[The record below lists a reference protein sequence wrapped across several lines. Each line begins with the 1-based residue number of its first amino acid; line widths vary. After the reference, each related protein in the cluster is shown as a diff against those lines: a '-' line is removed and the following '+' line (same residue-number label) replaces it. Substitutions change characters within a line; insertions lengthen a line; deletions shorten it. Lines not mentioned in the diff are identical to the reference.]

1 MDEINAIPPSELKS
15 ALMDIYAGPEPDSS
29 FASHLDLELRR
40 HHSKTPDPPKD
51 NKSSFMKSLRA
62 RPPLALLL
70 AIIALLLLSGA
81 AYAIG
86 RLAGFIP
93 GFGFTSGAAYV
104 LNVPVEVSQNDVKVR
119 VEKAVQDSAGL
130 WVDLSVQG
138 MPEGDGYTPGYVL
151 SQTGEK
157 VQSERGGGISSEA
170 GVLLLTYVFPALD
183 DPSQP
188 TTLILENLGGQT
200 FQMTF
205 TLRSART
212 NEVLP
217 VLSGSIL
224 PVKGEMRDYMALV
237 LENVAMSADRTVLQV
252 SLHFDQP
259 GVSLAAPWNVTMRD
273 NQGRIYPLVDITPEI
288 TDIGVTRLY
297 QTVPLQGNE
306 QLILNLV
313 SFPPDSDLQ
322 MLMDFST
329 NAAAFTFDPGRNPHI
344 GQTWPLNEILQA
356 GQFSVHLVSA
366 RMASPTELI
375 FEFGPTKN
383 VTGLMLYSTLA
394 SGASGGGP
402 VQNTNFTA
410 GMTFAKIPSVPFEIE
425 LGRIY
430 YTASGP
436 WQVEWQVPVASA
448 LKFPTM
454 TPAPSPTPLAVPSLT
469 SQDPLLLE
477 VLALSQKFD
486 HSIVQGPGW
495 IHVVNENITEHMAA
509 GQTYPP
515 PYYQD
520 EQWYEI
526 DSEGW
531 VTRNVTTHRDVDGN
545 IIQQSASIGTK
556 GINFTSGDVF
566 ENSPYRLSFDF
577 LIRDLDSALLNG
589 QPILRED
596 VTCDDGSGC
605 LLITV
610 MDQFA
615 QPIQNP
621 GQPID
626 FYGHGL
632 RVWIHVETGQQV
644 KIQSFWTLADGTEQV
659 DYTQRALLVEK
670 VLTPSGGVL
679 ETLDSIVMP
688 QDPKVR

>member
-1 MDEINAIPPSELKS
+1 MDDINVILPSELKS
-15 ALMDIYAGPEPDSS
+15 ALTDFYAGPEPDPDFTSR
-29 FASHLDLELRR
+29 LGLELRR
-40 HHSKTPDPPKD
+40 HHSKTLYSSKE
-51 NKSSFMKSLRA
+51 NKSSFMNSLRA
-62 RPPLALLL
+62 RPALAVLL

-93 GFGFTSGAAYV
+93 GFGFTSGASYV
-104 LNVPVEVSQNDVKVR
+104 LNVPVEVSQNDVRVR

-130 WVDLSVQG
+130 WVDLSVHG
-138 MPEGDGYTPGYVL
+138 LPEGDGYTPGYVL
-151 SQTGEK
+151 AQTGEK

-188 TTLILENLGGQT
+188 VTLILENLGGQS
-200 FQMTF
+200 FQMSF
-205 TLRSART
+205 TLRSASAD
-212 NEVLP
+212 EVLL
-217 VLSGSIL
+217 VLSGGIL
-224 PVKGEMRDYMALV
+224 PVQGEMHDHMALM
-237 LENVAMSADRTVLQV
+237 LENVAMSTDRTVLQV

-259 GVSLAAPWNVTMRD
+259 GVSLAAPWNVTMTD
-273 NQGRIYPLVDITPEI
+273 NQGRIYPLADITPEM

-313 SFPPDSDLQ
+313 SFSPDSDLQ

-329 NAAAFTFDPGRNPHI
+329 NPAVFTFDPGRNPQV
-344 GQTWPLNEILQA
+344 GQTWPLNEILQV
-356 GQFSVHLVSA
+356 GQFTLHIVGAH
-366 RMASPTELI
+366 MASPTELI
-375 FEFGPTKN
+375 FEFEPTQN
-383 VTGLMLYSTLA
+383 VTGVMLYSTLA
-394 SGASGGGP
+394 SGASGGIP
-402 VQNTNFTA
+402 IQNTNFTA
-410 GMTFAKIPSVPFEIE
+410 GMTFAKMPSVPFEIE
-425 LGRIY
+425 LGRVY
-430 YTASGP
+430 YTASGA
-436 WQVEWQVPVASA
+436 WQVEWQAPVASD

-454 TPAPSPTPLAVPSLT
+454 TPAPSPTPMAIPTLT

-477 VLALSQKFD
+477 VQALSQRFD

-495 IHVVNENITEHMAA
+495 IRVLNEIITEHRVA

-526 DSEGW
+526 DEAGW
-531 VTRNVTTHRDVDGN
+531 VIRNLSTHRDSNGN
-545 IIQQSASIGTK
+545 ILQQAASVGTK

-577 LIRDLDSALLNG
+577 LTRDLDSALLNG

-596 VTCDDGSGC
+596 VTCDDGFGC

-621 GQPID
+621 GEPIT
-626 FYGHGL
+626 FYGHG
-632 RVWIHVETGQQV
+632 RRIWIHVETGQQV
-644 KIQSFWTLADGTEQV
+644 KIQSFSTLPNGTEQV

-670 VLTPSGGVL
+670 VLTPPDGIL
-679 ETLDSIVMP
+679 ETLDRIVMP